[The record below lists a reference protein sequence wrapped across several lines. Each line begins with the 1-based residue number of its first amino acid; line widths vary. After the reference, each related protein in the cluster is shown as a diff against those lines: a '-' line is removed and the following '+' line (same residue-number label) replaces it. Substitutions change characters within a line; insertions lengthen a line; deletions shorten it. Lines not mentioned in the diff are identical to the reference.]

1 MFRGRREP
9 DRDLVSKNERCQ
21 LTSFRGFRAARM
33 LTCSNAIASS
43 RLRVSLPDARI
54 TAACKECIVLV
65 TLSSRSGC
73 SGAHGV
79 LTGIGGGMERDVL
92 LSEVPVVF
100 TAELYAVAFAGAAVV
115 LIGDAVF
122 FMSGPAAAIG
132 RVVSVAL
139 RLMAI
144 RKGWKLPV
152 ARQPD

>member
-1 MFRGRREP
+1 M
-9 DRDLVSKNERCQ
+9 Q
-21 LTSFRGFRAARM
+21 
-33 LTCSNAIASS
+33 
-43 RLRVSLPDARI
+43 RVYC
-54 TAACKECIVLV
+54 TV

-92 LSEVPVVF
+92 VSEVPVAF
-100 TAELYAVAFAGAAVV
+100 TAELYAVAAFAGAAVV

>member
-1 MFRGRREP
+1 
-9 DRDLVSKNERCQ
+9 
-21 LTSFRGFRAARM
+21 
-33 LTCSNAIASS
+33 
-43 RLRVSLPDARI
+43 
-54 TAACKECIVLV
+54 
-65 TLSSRSGC
+65 
-73 SGAHGV
+73 
-79 LTGIGGGMERDVL
+79 MERDVL